1 MRREERI
8 NDWIEWVAEGRS
20 NSNSTHTSFRTT
32 KAKLKL
38 VEWIASGVNGVNL
51 IQWNTPIQSY
61 LIEWCDFMNF
71 INNIITVREG
81 NER

>member
-38 VEWIASGVNGVNL
+38 VEWIASGTREGPW
-51 IQWNTPIQSY
+51 IR
-61 LIEWCDFMNF
+61 F
-71 INNIITVREG
+71 ITSIPVEVTERMGNIITVAIIQTQR
-81 NER
+81 NH